1 MPLIFLVGPRACG
14 KTTVGRALAR
24 RLGLPFADTDH
35 YLHSRTGSTVAQ
47 IVAAEGWPGFR
58 RRESEALRQLA
69 AQHQSAGAVIAT
81 GGGMVLDAQ
90 NRAFMREQGR
100 VLYLSAS
107 AEALAARLA
116 GNPLASQRP
125 SLTGTA
131 IIDEVAQIL
140 QERLPLY
147 EQTAHHSL
155 DAALSPGRICTLAAA
170 LLRGPDGPCKP
181 GEPDGSE
188 QYGTDPSGRQAAL
201 AAPKTGNKAGSGPAA
216 GGDAA
221 SE

>member
-35 YLHSRTGSTVAQ
+35 YLHSKTGSTVAQ

-69 AQHQSAGAVIAT
+69 QQHQSAGAVIAT

-107 AEALAARLA
+107 AEALVARLT

-125 SLTGTA
+125 SLTGTSIA
-131 IIDEVAQIL
+131 DEVAQVL

-155 DAALSPGRICTLAAA
+155 DAALAPGRICALVAA
-170 LLRGPDGPCKP
+170 LLSEHAQPVASGAPDKP
-181 GEPDGSE
+181 RQSDEAGQSGQAGRDPDSE
-188 QYGTDPSGRQAAL
+188 
-201 AAPKTGNKAGSGPAA
+201 
-216 GGDAA
+216 
-221 SE
+221 